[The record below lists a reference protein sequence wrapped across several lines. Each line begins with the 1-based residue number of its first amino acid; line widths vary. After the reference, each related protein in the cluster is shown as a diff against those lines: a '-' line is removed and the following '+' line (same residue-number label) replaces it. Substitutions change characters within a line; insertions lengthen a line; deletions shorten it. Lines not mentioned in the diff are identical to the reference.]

1 MNILLKSGR
10 IVDPSTKTDK
20 VLDIL
25 ISEGKIALIGKN
37 LKYKKSEIKLIDVSG
52 KVVIPGVID
61 IHTHLREPGHEE
73 EETIATGTL
82 SAAKGGITSVFCM
95 ANTHPVID
103 NQTAVEFILLKAKNE
118 GKVAIFLG
126 FQSIDPLEGNLAF
139 LRVYHKLG
147 VRIIQPT
154 YHFKT
159 IVGDGCAERTDC
171 GLSLFGIDLIEKMN
185 KLGML
190 IDLAHVG
197 KKTGL
202 EIIEVSKD
210 PVIFSHSNAR
220 TLVDTY
226 QNKTDEEIKA
236 AAEKGGVIGISL
248 LPRLLGNKP
257 NLSINDLM
265 NHIDYAVNL
274 VGAKHVGIGTDFI
287 EGQAENPEMKR
298 LLLQIDG
305 EIYRYPKDMDTI
317 TKFSSITKALVARG
331 YSDDEIKKILGE
343 NFMRVF
349 KRVFKE

>member
-1 MNILLKSGR
+1 MKELN
-10 IVDPSTKTDK
+10 
-20 VLDIL
+20 
-25 ISEGKIALIGKN
+25 
-37 LKYKKSEIKLIDVSG
+37 
-52 KVVIPGVID
+52 
-61 IHTHLREPGHEE
+61 HEE
-73 EETIATGTL
+73 RAL
-82 SAAKGGITSVFCM
+82 SIHKEAIIIDALNVSVMDEDYFQKMKEGGITAINYTVAARRNLSETIKRLVALQEIIEENNDKAFL
-95 ANTHPVID
+95 ATKAEDV
-103 NQTAVEFILLKAKNE
+103 LKAKNE